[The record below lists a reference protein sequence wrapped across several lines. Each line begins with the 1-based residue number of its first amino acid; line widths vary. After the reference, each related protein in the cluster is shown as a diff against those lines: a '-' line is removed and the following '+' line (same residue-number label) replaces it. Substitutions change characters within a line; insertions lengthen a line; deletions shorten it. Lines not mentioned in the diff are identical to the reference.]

1 MDNEQSL
8 RPVDHAALGTNQALI
23 IGLLIVAFVVNAAW
37 VALAVG
43 LVMAVGTAIGKPG
56 FWLVYRGLR
65 RLKVVKPLVLQD
77 NNEPHRF
84 SQGLGA
90 GFVLAGAGL
99 LLAGVNVVGWALVWL
114 VVALA
119 ALNLFGGFCVGCF
132 VYYWLGRLKL
142 PGFSKAPPP
151 NTLPGTRPAGVAK

>member
-1 MDNEQSL
+1 MENEQSL

-23 IGLLIVAFVVNAAW
+23 IGLLIAAFVLDVAW
-37 VALAVG
+37 LALAVG

-65 RLKVVKPLVLQD
+65 WLNFVRPQVLQD
-77 NNEPHRF
+77 NDEPHRF
-84 SQGLGA
+84 AQGLGA
-90 GFVLAGAGL
+90 GFALLGGGL
-99 LLAGVNVVGWALVWL
+99 LLVGVSVVGWGLVWL

-151 NTLPGTRPAGVAK
+151 NTLPGTRPTGEVK